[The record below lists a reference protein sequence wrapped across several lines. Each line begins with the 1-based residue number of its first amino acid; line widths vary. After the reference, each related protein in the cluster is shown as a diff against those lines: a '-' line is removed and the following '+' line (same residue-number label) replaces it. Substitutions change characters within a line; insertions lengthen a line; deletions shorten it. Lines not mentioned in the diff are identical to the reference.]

1 LTVEIRPARAE
12 EFPGVIGPI
21 FHYFGGPPSAD
32 FAESVG
38 LLIPHDRA
46 HAAFDGGALVGSASV
61 FPLETSIPG
70 RFIRAAGVTL
80 VGVLPTHRRR
90 GILHSLMRAQ
100 LDDIHERG
108 EPMAY
113 LWASEDALY
122 GRYGYGVASFTGNIQ
137 LRHDRAAFYREF
149 EPAGLLRVVDA
160 EEALEPFS
168 QIQRR
173 AAAQHPGMFVR
184 TPDWWRTRRLADP
197 EWRRD
202 GGGEMVRVLLE
213 LDGRPAGYALYRL
226 HFSAERGIPTGYTS
240 VIEAMGDSPEATRE
254 IWRFLLSIDWMDR
267 VRAGLIPL
275 DHELFLLLR
284 EPRRLTF
291 DHRDGLWVRLV
302 DVETALNARTY
313 KRGEPVVFE
322 LSDEFCP
329 WNEGTWEVGPG
340 GAARSNG
347 EPELRLD
354 ASAIGSAYLGG
365 FSFGELARAG
375 RIEELADGALDR
387 ADALFRADRYPW
399 CPEIF

>member
-1 LTVEIRPARAE
+1 
-12 EFPGVIGPI
+12 
-21 FHYFGGPPSAD
+21 
-32 FAESVG
+32 
-38 LLIPHDRA
+38 
-46 HAAFDGGALVGSASV
+46 
-61 FPLETSIPG
+61 
-70 RFIRAAGVTL
+70 
-80 VGVLPTHRRR
+80 
-90 GILHSLMRAQ
+90 
-100 LDDIHERG
+100 
-108 EPMAY
+108 
-113 LWASEDALY
+113 
-122 GRYGYGVASFTGNIQ
+122 
-137 LRHDRAAFYREF
+137 
-149 EPAGLLRVVDA
+149 
-160 EEALEPFS
+160 
-168 QIQRR
+168 
-173 AAAQHPGMFVR
+173 
-184 TPDWWRTRRLADP
+184 
-197 EWRRD
+197 
-202 GGGEMVRVLLE
+202 
-213 LDGRPAGYALYRL
+213 
-226 HFSAERGIPTGYTS
+226 
-240 VIEAMGDSPEATRE
+240 
-254 IWRFLLSIDWMDR
+254 
-267 VRAGLIPL
+267 LIPL

-329 WNEGTWEVGPG
+329 WNEGTWEVGAG